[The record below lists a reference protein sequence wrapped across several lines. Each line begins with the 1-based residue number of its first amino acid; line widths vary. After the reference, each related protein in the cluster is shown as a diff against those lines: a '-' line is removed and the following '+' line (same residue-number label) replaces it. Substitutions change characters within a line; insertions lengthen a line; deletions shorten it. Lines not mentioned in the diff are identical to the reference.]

1 MYHCVGDAE
10 GMTHWV
16 YRDELLVSGLD
27 DGFPVEVELFDNGW
41 LKIVVVLVKY
51 GFLKFDQ

>member
-16 YRDELLVSGLD
+16 HRDELLISGLD

-51 GFLKFDQ
+51 GVLKFEK